1 MEPIDHDMCALF
13 AQLGLPSEPEAV
25 RDFIRRH
32 RHLASGVRLHEAN
45 MRFHRGIAAA
55 AGSNVLSGIVSTIT
69 HMYDRE
75 QSAGRL
81 ATVWEE
87 IAPPSF
93 KNRSRAGGVRRGVLE
108 VVVSHSALVQEM
120 GFHKEEVLRRLGEA
134 VPAEGIAD
142 IKCRVGD
149 VS

>member
-1 MEPIDHDMCALF
+1 
-13 AQLGLPSEPEAV
+13 
-25 RDFIRRH
+25 
-32 RHLASGVRLHEAN
+32 
-45 MRFHRGIAAA
+45 
-55 AGSNVLSGIVSTIT
+55 
-69 HMYDRE
+69 
-75 QSAGRL
+75 
-81 ATVWEE
+81 
-87 IAPPSF
+87 
-93 KNRSRAGGVRRGVLE
+93 VLE